1 MRRDN
6 GALGRFEEQFGDA
19 YESKINQKLLS
30 TKTPKDKPGIAE
42 VRSFDKT
49 NLKKTQEK
57 KTLLTKEAIK
67 QEKAKSS

>member
-1 MRRDN
+1 
-6 GALGRFEEQFGDA
+6 G
-19 YESKINQKLLS
+19 LLPS
-30 TKTPKDKPGIAE
+30 YKPGIAE